1 MTIKV
6 TLAELKGMEA
16 PLTKLLEQKLPIK
29 CSYKLSKILKLIS
42 KELGELEDSRQT
54 LIRNY
59 GEVAEDSITITDP
72 AKLQAFNQE
81 FGDLLKE
88 EIELVCEP
96 IGVDTLG
103 DNTELTVAEVTVL
116 SVLFED

>member
-6 TLAELKGMEA
+6 TLVELKGMEA

-42 KELGELEDSRQT
+42 KELGDLEDARQT
-54 LIRNY
+54 LIRTH
-59 GEVAEDSITITDP
+59 GEVSEDSITITDSD
-72 AKLQAFNQE
+72 KLLAFNQE
-81 FGDLLKE
+81 FSDLLKE
-88 EIELVCEP
+88 EVEFDYDP
-96 IGVDTLG
+96 ISIDMLG